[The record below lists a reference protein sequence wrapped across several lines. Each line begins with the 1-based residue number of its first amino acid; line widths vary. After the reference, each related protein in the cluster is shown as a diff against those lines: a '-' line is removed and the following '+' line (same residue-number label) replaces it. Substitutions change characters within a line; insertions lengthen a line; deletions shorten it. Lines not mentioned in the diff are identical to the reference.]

1 MTSDIPAVLFRRNS
15 EHGRLL
21 LDLQEAIQ
29 DNGGVVCEQ
38 APDIFYPED
47 FSAKNHGS
55 NNMRAMAENT
65 AREICMTCP
74 VIAKCLKA
82 GLYEEFGIWGGTT
95 PKQRQKLRREQ
106 EL

>member
-1 MTSDIPAVLFRRNS
+1 MTSDIPPKLFNRHS

-29 DNGGVVCEQ
+29 DNGGVECEQ

-47 FSAKNHGS
+47 FSARSHGD
-55 NNMRAMAENT
+55 NNMRAMAEKT

-95 PKQRQKLRREQ
+95 PEQRKKLRREQ
-106 EL
+106 QI